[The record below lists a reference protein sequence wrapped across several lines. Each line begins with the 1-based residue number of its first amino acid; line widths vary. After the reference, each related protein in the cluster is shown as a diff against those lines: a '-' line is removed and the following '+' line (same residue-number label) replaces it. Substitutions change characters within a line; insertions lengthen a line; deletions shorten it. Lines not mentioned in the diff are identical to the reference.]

1 MTVRTIHEPR
11 NDGSFKGCSMLK
23 TSIHQIRAENRPK
36 SMPEIWNRTKNVVP
50 LYT

>member
-1 MTVRTIHEPR
+1 MTVRTIHEGQ
-11 NDGSFKGCSMLK
+11 NDGSFKGCPMLK
-23 TSIHQIRAENRPK
+23 TSIERFRAKNRPK